1 MGRSQE
7 DEGGSNNRELEH
19 HSACINQTGQPS
31 PFGVTARIDLFGRSL
46 GGITQRRRRRP
57 YLILLRRRRE
67 GKSNDRG
74 SVFER
79 RAADRSISLLSP
91 FFLPKKCT
99 ARAWPL
105 PSSFRSIFLSKKVMG
120 RGRRQP
126 ASKNTRCCAPRSL
139 GRCMSLSGRRA
150 APCA

>member
-1 MGRSQE
+1 MIPHFRPLHGTLSPLSKFDRRFKSE
-7 DEGGSNNRELEH
+7 LESVRRTKGGNNRELEH

-57 YLILLRRRRE
+57 YLILLGRRRQ

-79 RAADRSISLLSP
+79 RAQTDRYLLSLS
-91 FFLPKKCT
+91 FFSAQKCTFLP
-99 ARAWPL
+99 PFV
-105 PSSFRSIFLSKKVMG
+105 PSSLARK
-120 RGRRQP
+120 
-126 ASKNTRCCAPRSL
+126 
-139 GRCMSLSGRRA
+139 
-150 APCA
+150 